1 MNCGGMNTMTK
12 SEALRILG
20 LGNKYTLDE
29 VKKAYRV
36 LAKKYHPDVAGP
48 SASQMFTKINE
59 ANNLLNSLGE
69 QSGCVLTHKNIF
81 DM

>member
-1 MNCGGMNTMTK
+1 MTK
-12 SEALRILG
+12 TEALQVLG
-20 LGNKYTLDE
+20 LSNKYTLDD

-48 SASQMFTKINE
+48 SASQMFSKINE

-69 QSGCVLTHKNIF
+69 PKSCVLTHKNIF
-81 DM
+81 DIGRN